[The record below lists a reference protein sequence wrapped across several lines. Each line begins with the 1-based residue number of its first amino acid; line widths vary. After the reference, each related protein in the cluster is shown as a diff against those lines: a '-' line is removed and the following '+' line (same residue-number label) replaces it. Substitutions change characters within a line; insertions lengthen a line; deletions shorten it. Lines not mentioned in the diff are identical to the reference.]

1 MTAPALPE
9 GVARC
14 AWECAYVLSDEAADD
29 LSIDQRILVEAV
41 RLIGEP
47 GLDYPV
53 AGEIIALY
61 CANRPTRT

>member
-1 MTAPALPE
+1 VPE

-29 LSIDQRILVEAV
+29 LSIDQRIL
-41 RLIGEP
+41 
-47 GLDYPV
+47 YPV

-61 CANRPTRT
+61 CAKRPTRT